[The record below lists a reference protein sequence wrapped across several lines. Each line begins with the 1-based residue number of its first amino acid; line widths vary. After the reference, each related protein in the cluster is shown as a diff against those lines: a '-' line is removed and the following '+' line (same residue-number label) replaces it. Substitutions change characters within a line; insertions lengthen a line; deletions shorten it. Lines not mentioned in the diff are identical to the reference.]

1 MQNIK
6 KLDDRMTVSGQITTA
21 DIPAIKAAGFSAV
34 MCNRPDGE
42 QFGQPAWREI
52 AKSAQEAGLETWY
65 APMAGRNP
73 TVEELAGFAQAV
85 EDLDGP
91 IFAYCRSGARCEI
104 LWTATQGMARAA
116 E

>member
-1 MQNIK
+1 MLNIK
-6 KLDDRMTVSGQITTA
+6 KLNDRMTVSPQITVA
-21 DIPAIKAAGFSAV
+21 DIPAIRAAGFKGI

-42 QFGQPAWREI
+42 QIGQPAWSEI
-52 AKSAQEAGLETWY
+52 EAAARAAGLETRF

-73 TVEELAGFAQAV
+73 TDAELAGFAEAV